1 MILRRL
7 VGGLRGNQPTSPATA
22 ETAQTRFALVLMRP
36 SVGRHL
42 EVFREVMEVVAAG
55 LTALGHA
62 NSTHVN
68 EFVADARHIVFGPRL
83 LRAED
88 VDRIPP
94 TTILYNFEPLHLPV
108 FDERKAFLTHYA
120 PRFTVWDYSAANVRY
135 LAERDIAARHVP
147 LGYAKTLTR
156 IEHAAEQD
164 IDVLFYGDM
173 TPRRERVIAALRAA
187 QLNVVTLTDVY
198 GPERDAFIGRA
209 KVVLNVHRD
218 DDVQALETPRIVYLL
233 ANRKAVVTEGKPGV
247 EIESDLR
254 SCMVVAAH
262 EDLASASVK
271 LVHDGARRRTLEDA
285 GLRTMQSRD
294 EARILAAALA
304 DS

>member
-7 VGGLRGNQPTSPATA
+7 VDGFRGNPSTSPATA
-22 ETAQTRFALVLMRP
+22 EAALTRFALVLMRP

-42 EVFREVMEVVAAG
+42 EVFCEVMEVVAAG

-62 NSTHVN
+62 TSTHVN

-94 TTILYNFEPLHLPV
+94 STILYNFEPLHLPV
-108 FDERKAFLTHYA
+108 FDERKAFLSHYA

-135 LAERDIAARHVP
+135 LADRGITARHVP
-147 LGYAKTLTR
+147 LGYAKALTR
-156 IEHAAEQD
+156 IERAAEQD

-173 TPRRERVIAALRAA
+173 TPRRERVIAAVRAA
-187 QLNVVTLTDVY
+187 GLNVVTLTDAY
-198 GPERDAFIGRA
+198 GPERDGFIARA

-218 DDVQALETPRIVYLL
+218 DDVQALEAPRIVYLV
-233 ANRKAVVTEGKPGV
+233 ANRKAVVSEGRPGV
-247 EIESDLR
+247 EIEHDLR

-262 EDLASASVK
+262 EDLASACVK
-271 LVHDGARRRTLEDA
+271 LVQDSARRRALEEA
-285 GLRTMQSRD
+285 GLRAMQSRD

-304 DS
+304 GS